1 MDDTHRCSF
10 DSRFDS
16 LSDELLQQSEVHSA
30 VLLPQHTA
38 SAADCDTYM
47 TAGLLSSHFS
57 F

>member
-1 MDDTHRCSF
+1 VDDTHRCSF